1 MLLKSLFCILGVIV
15 VKVNWRDKTY
25 TGSLMDMEQ
34 YPWAT
39 PKYVVSLSFI
49 YNSLLVI
56 SEFTFPHLFLKTVY
70 FDDITVNLIE
80 IYCSKYSAL

>member
-1 MLLKSLFCILGVIV
+1 MVPVIFNGFHNLGVIV

-39 PKYVVSLSFI
+39 PKYVI
-49 YNSLLVI
+49 Y
-56 SEFTFPHLFLKTVY
+56 FTWNNQQQIVR
-70 FDDITVNLIE
+70 
-80 IYCSKYSAL
+80 